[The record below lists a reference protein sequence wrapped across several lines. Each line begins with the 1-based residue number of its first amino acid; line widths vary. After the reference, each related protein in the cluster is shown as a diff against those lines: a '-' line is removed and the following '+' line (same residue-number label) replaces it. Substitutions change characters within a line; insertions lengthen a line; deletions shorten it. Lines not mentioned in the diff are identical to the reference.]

1 MGARVSTGVV
11 GSIFHSFPA
20 NLCIFFCAT
29 CLQYDSETGRES
41 ARESTVGY
49 TGRGDGVLE
58 SSRPTMSTARVQT
71 ALAAL
76 AAEKQMLMSKLA
88 LVDSELEQKR
98 VKAVRKLFQN

>member
-1 MGARVSTGVV
+1 
-11 GSIFHSFPA
+11 
-20 NLCIFFCAT
+20 
-29 CLQYDSETGRES
+29 
-41 ARESTVGY
+41 
-49 TGRGDGVLE
+49 
-58 SSRPTMSTARVQT
+58 MSTARVQT

>member
-1 MGARVSTGVV
+1 MCWLTEQL
-11 GSIFHSFPA
+11 F
-20 NLCIFFCAT
+20 
-29 CLQYDSETGRES
+29 SETGRES
-41 ARESTVGY
+41 ARDLPMGF

-88 LVDSELEQKR
+88 LVESELEQKR